1 MNRIITFALAAIL
14 GTLLAVAPAAAQ
26 EEKAKKEKPVPNLVG
41 VWKGTSESVAMGNL
55 GHTDAADAPKFL
67 HVDWTLTIDKQE
79 GRAFYGTKASS
90 RAKETVVGVVDG
102 AQVTMADDD
111 GMYIGKLTSP
121 NRLIVRYLEAGK
133 ASKVASVTLYVR
145 ERDPEADK
153 SPAAAPAQ

>member
-1 MNRIITFALAAIL
+1 MKRLIVLALAALL
-14 GTLLAVAPAAAQ
+14 GTLLAAGPALAQ
-26 EEKAKKEKPVPNLVG
+26 EAKAKKEKSIPNLVG
-41 VWKGTSESVAMGNL
+41 VWKGTSESVAMGAL
-55 GHTDAADAPKFL
+55 GHVDAAAAPTFVK
-67 HVDWTLTIDKQE
+67 VDWTLTIDKQE
-79 GRAFYGTKASS
+79 GRAFYGTKASA

-111 GMYIGKLTSP
+111 GTYIGKLTSP

-153 SPAAAPAQ
+153 SPSAAPAQ